1 MRFFKYDET
10 IFMQSD
16 SEKSYCRKYMGGSWV
31 TEGCLPENAEELSFD
46 EAERILEKKIAFD
59 TAMTEKAREL
69 AKQAHAGQKD
79 KAGIDYFEGHLSA
92 VAKNAAN
99 SPYGAVVGY
108 LHDILEDTDMTE
120 DKLSELFPDFIADAV
135 KAMTHL
141 DTETYDEYLQR
152 VKTNPIAKAVK
163 IADLSN
169 NMDLKRLPTVTQKDT
184 DRVMKYSQAMAF
196 LYRK

>member
-1 MRFFKYDET
+1 MKFYKYRDSVY
-10 IFMQSD
+10 MQSD
-16 SEKSYCRKYMGGSWV
+16 SEASFCQRYSGGSWV
-31 TEGCLPENAEELSFD
+31 NEGFLPESAEELSFD
-46 EAERILEKKIAFD
+46 EAERILEEKIARD

-69 AKQAHAGQKD
+69 AKQAHAGQRD

-99 SPYGAVVGY
+99 SPYGMVVGY

-120 DKLSELFPDFIADAV
+120 EELSEQFPDFIADAV

-152 VKTNPIAKAVK
+152 VKKNPIAKAVK
-163 IADLSN
+163 IADLSH
-169 NMDLKRLPTVTQKDT
+169 NMDLKRLPNVTRKDT